1 MKKMLLVMSLAI
13 GFSCVFGGC
22 SNSENGGSPEQT
34 YTITFK
40 QAGQE
45 DIVKE
50 VKKGEDLSEIPTPKS
65 KTGYTVE
72 WDTTDFLDITA
83 DMVVTAVATANTYTI
98 TYDAGEGILSQTTQ
112 EVVYDST
119 PTLATPT
126 LEGYTFTGW
135 TYNGTAVLG
144 KWTIANDV
152 TLVASWVKDAENT
165 YTVIFRQNG
174 QTDKVYEN
182 VAKGS
187 TFTDIPAVVSKVGY
201 TVKWNETHLAELINI
216 SGNVVVEAIEEV
228 KTYTITLNANGGT
241 VGVKT
246 ITITYGEEYTL
257 AKATHEDY
265 KFVSWTYDGK
275 EISLTGVWEIDVEET
290 NIELVAKWGKRS
302 WTGIY

>member
-1 MKKMLLVMSLAI
+1 MRKVLLTIALVI
-13 GFSCVFGGC
+13 GIGCVLGGC
-22 SNSENGGSPEQT
+22 AGFGNNDEQT

-50 VKKGEDLSEIPTPKS
+50 VKKGEDLSDIPTPKS

-98 TYDAGEGILSQTTQ
+98 TYDAGEGILTQTTQ

-135 TYNGTAVLG
+135 TYNGTAVFG
-144 KWTIANDV
+144 KWTIADDV

-187 TFTDIPAVVSKVGY
+187 TFTDIPTIVSKVGY

-216 SGNVVVEAIEEV
+216 SGNIIVEAIETV
-228 KTYTITLNANGGT
+228 KTYTITLNANGGA
-241 VGVKT
+241 VAQKT

-257 AKATHEDY
+257 PKATHEDY
-265 KFVSWTYDGK
+265 KFVAWTYNG
-275 EISLTGVWEIDVEET
+275 EEVSLNGVWEIDVEGT
-290 NIELVAKWGKRS
+290 NLELVAKWGERS